1 MTLGVHDDLWALMR
15 TRYAGRTAVTQAV
28 RSELN
33 RLRRSHQTAVAK
45 LAKRAAL
52 DTSWQGPGVLLN
64 SDEERTAVESLRGKI
79 SAGRP
84 GHPNEHLGEATC
96 ILHAIAV
103 AGQIIMEDYD
113 ARVWAIN
120 LGVTAVVSVHS
131 FLYALFKNGVVSL
144 DEAVTYIDAIHEAN
158 RGPKI
163 TVEELQAGRHRMGR
177 VGRP

>member
-84 GHPNEHLGEATC
+84 GHPNAWSVTPAGEK
-96 ILHAIAV
+96 V
-103 AGQIIMEDYD
+103 A
-113 ARVWAIN
+113 
-120 LGVTAVVSVHS
+120 
-131 FLYALFKNGVVSL
+131 SL
-144 DEAVTYIDAIHEAN
+144 LADDEAHKN
-158 RGPKI
+158 R
-163 TVEELQAGRHRMGR
+163 R
-177 VGRP
+177 